1 MTGIEL
7 VTVALDESEG
17 APPNTAGREDQGVAA
32 SGHALF
38 ATVMGVCGLAWCG
51 PAIVAAQLPEPA
63 VAGGPGA
70 TARRMLHGVRI
81 RRPRAAAIQV
91 VHVGQLPGHAAS
103 AMLGIAGLLAGRVE
117 VQPGLDA
124 LVLDWAGVGDFQ
136 KRVYELTRAIAPGQT
151 RSYGELAR
159 ALGDIH
165 WARAVGRAL
174 GANPFAP
181 IIPCHRVL
189 AANGGSGGF
198 SGASGVVS
206 KLRML
211 QLEGVCFGGTKPL
224 FEY

>member
-7 VTVALDESEG
+7 VTVAPDG
-17 APPNTAGREDQGVAA
+17 PGGPQRHEDPGVVAC
-32 SGHALF
+32 GHALF
-38 ATVMGVCGLAWCG
+38 ATAMGVCGLAWCG

-63 VAGGPGA
+63 AAGGPRA
-70 TARRMLHGVRI
+70 TARRMLHGVRV
-81 RRPRAAAIQV
+81 RRPQAAAVQAA
-91 VHVGQLPGHAAS
+91 HAEQLPGPAAS
-103 AMLGIAGLLAGRVE
+103 AMLGIAGLLKGRIE

-136 KRVYELTRAIAPGQT
+136 KRVYELTRAIAPGRT